1 MFPNPNPVNMLGEKR
16 LMKEVYKLGLL
27 IPMALRIDID
37 DFFSIIRMKITITE
51 LKLATIIKIAP
62 RR

>member
-1 MFPNPNPVNMLGEKR
+1 MLGEKR